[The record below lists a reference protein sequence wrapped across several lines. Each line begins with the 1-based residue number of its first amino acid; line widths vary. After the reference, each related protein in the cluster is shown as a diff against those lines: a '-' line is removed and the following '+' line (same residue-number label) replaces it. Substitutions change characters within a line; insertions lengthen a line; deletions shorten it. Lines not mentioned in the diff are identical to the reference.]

1 MLCGED
7 GLPFVLLVQLS
18 SRPSTLCKWGGV
30 HEPAQVEVLLKVG
43 HTVFHLVVVKIRF
56 HVRDLNICLVPKKKK
71 KVSNEQLVKSEL
83 RLENVDPNT
92 IHSMK

>member
-18 SRPSTLCKWGGV
+18 SRPSTLGKRGGV

-43 HTVFHLVVVKIRF
+43 HTVFHLVVVKIRL
-56 HVRDLNICLVPKKKK
+56 HVRDLNICLVPKKKKKK

-83 RLENVDPNT
+83 RLENADPNT
-92 IHSMK
+92 V